1 MFAVACSLAWPAHG
15 PLDFLGQFALF
26 TEAVLAA
33 CSSGVLLSPR
43 HAGMMRQSSGTDGLC
58 QSAVLVSTADSRCTS
73 VRGAGSRSFEAAE
86 GDWQLL

>member
-1 MFAVACSLAWPAHG
+1 MSLSALG
-15 PLDFLGQFALF
+15 LLGQAHLTFEGL
-26 TEAVLAA
+26 LAA